1 MPVVVNTVD
10 RMIGAVRAP
19 IWLNKFTN
27 PAVVPLSSGGA
38 AWIMI
43 ALVNGLYINAPI
55 PNRGAV
61 MYNISG
67 LLVLAKISKA
77 GENKNITIAA
87 K

>member
-1 MPVVVNTVD
+1 MAVNTVD
-10 RMIGAVRAP
+10 NMIGAVRAP

-38 AWIMI
+38 AWMMI
-43 ALVNGLYINAPI
+43 ALVNGLYMNAPI
-55 PNRGAV
+55 PNKGAV

-67 LLVLAKISKA
+67 LLVFAKISKA

>member
-1 MPVVVNTVD
+1 MAVNTVD
-10 RMIGAVRAP
+10 NMIGAVRAP

-27 PAVVPLSSGGA
+27 PAVVPRSSGGA

-43 ALVNGLYINAPI
+43 AFVRGLYMKAPI

-61 MYNISG
+61 IYNISG
-67 LLVLAKISKA
+67 LLVLANTNKA